1 MQFAPLYPILY
12 RILKPSFPNCLWTG
26 ATNSRA
32 IALTF
37 DDGPH
42 PQYTPELLQVLD
54 RYNIKASFFWLG
66 ACVERSP
73 TVARNVYERGHW
85 IGLHGYHH
93 TSFPFLTPDALKQSL
108 EKTQAAICAA
118 LSSATPTS
126 LRNAD
131 AANVANAERWR
142 SPTQNATL
150 REGVCPTPMY
160 DAQACKIHPE
170 NLRDVRPP
178 NGLFTP
184 QTLTLLHQWNY
195 RPVMWSVVPEDWERP
210 GVGLVVQRVL
220 RQVQNGSL
228 IVLHDGYFGG
238 QDVAQT
244 TAQLIP
250 QLLQQGYYFIT
261 IDQLWQQTQPLVR

>member
-12 RILKPSFPNCLWTG
+12 KILKPSFPSCLWAG
-26 ATNSRA
+26 ATNSAA

-54 RYNIKASFFWLG
+54 RYSIKASFFWLG
-66 ACVERSP
+66 VCVDRNP
-73 TVARNVYERGHW
+73 TLAREVYNQGHW

-93 TSFPFLTPDALKQSL
+93 HSFPFLTPNALKQSL
-108 EKTQAAICAA
+108 EKTQQAIRAA
-118 LSSATPTS
+118 LATATPSENASFEGAAPSERT
-126 LRNAD
+126 RN
-131 AANVANAERWR
+131 
-142 SPTQNATL
+142 
-150 REGVCPTPMY
+150 
-160 DAQACKIHPE
+160 AQACQIDLD
-170 NLRDVRPP
+170 NVRDVRPP

-184 QTLTLLHQWNY
+184 QTLSLLHQWNY

-210 GVGLVVQRVL
+210 GVSVVVRRVL
-220 RQVQNGSL
+220 RQVRNGSL
-228 IVLHDGYFGG
+228 IVLHDGFCGG

-250 QLLQQGYYFIT
+250 LLLEQGYHFVT
-261 IDQLWQQTQPLVR
+261 IDQLWQQIQPLVK